1 MSSLDDCG
9 TPESRTNMPG
19 LRPPNDADP
28 PGASIAEELVG
39 RIAELDAIAW
49 NLPGG
54 RRELLLDDP
63 DPEPAA

>member
-1 MSSLDDCG
+1 ML
-9 TPESRTNMPG
+9 G
-19 LRPPNDADP
+19 LWPPNDADP

-54 RRELLLDDP
+54 RRELVLDDP
-63 DPEPAA
+63 DPQPAA